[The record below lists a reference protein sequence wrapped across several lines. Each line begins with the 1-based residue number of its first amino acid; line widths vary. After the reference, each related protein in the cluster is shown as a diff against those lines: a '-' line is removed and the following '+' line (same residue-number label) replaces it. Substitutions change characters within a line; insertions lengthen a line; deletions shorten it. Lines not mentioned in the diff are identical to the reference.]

1 MIFFNPDDDFN
12 TKTNEDLVQ
21 VSLWIISMADQRT
34 ERVTGQTCL
43 VETVTFLSAFS
54 NIFYVYLK
62 HVYKRFVL
70 RYCIFIAYR
79 DCIM

>member
-1 MIFFNPDDDFN
+1 
-12 TKTNEDLVQ
+12 
-21 VSLWIISMADQRT
+21 MADQRT

-70 RYCIFIAYR
+70 RYCIFMAYH